1 MSITKQSSAGK
12 DAFLDE
18 AARPEKGSLI
28 PYRLTDP
35 PEELWNV
42 WNPCAA
48 GYVLRGE
55 DLVRISR

>member
-18 AARPEKGSLI
+18 AARPEKGSFI
-28 PYRLTDP
+28 PYRHADP

-42 WNPCAA
+42 
-48 GYVLRGE
+48 
-55 DLVRISR
+55 